1 MVHQDSVVG
10 DDGSH
15 RLLVV
20 PCALVVLVLV
30 LMVTAC
36 SSAGGDP
43 GQGEEGASATGAQAG
58 DADAGGDESVA
69 PGRGN
74 VAQGVIAEPVV
85 AEDGR
90 MLQPEGHTGLWFE
103 TEPADPLEKLVY
115 ESQRFVGQPVALEP
129 IGDRALLPQ
138 WEDMPDPCHPE
149 VLRRMGELGV
159 EVIVDDDIGLGY
171 AQCSGLYGEDGS
183 ASNVIFEWGITADI
197 GEYLLVDDLD
207 FDEGR
212 GVGLVDHGDKAEAL
226 GCISYRERDAE
237 HGFLLAAMSR
247 LSYGY
252 GCDGSN
258 KVSQLAINV
267 IGGGFR

>member
-1 MVHQDSVVG
+1 MG

-43 GQGEEGASATGAQAG
+43 GQGEGASVTGSQAG
-58 DADAGGDESVA
+58 GADAGGTESVA

-129 IGDRALLPQ
+129 IGDRALLPR

-149 VLRRMGELGV
+149 VFRRMGELGV
-159 EVIVDDDIGLGY
+159 EVIVDTEVGTGLTLCGFLSDSEGVFSSFGFEFGFVNDRSVY
-171 AQCSGLYGEDGS
+171 KGFQISPSDYRDG
-183 ASNVIFEWGITADI
+183 FLTA
-197 GEYLLVDDLD
+197 VPSDL
-207 FDEGR
+207 FSS
-212 GVGLVDHGDKAEAL
+212 L
-226 GCISYRERDAE
+226 GCVAILDEAF
-237 HGFLLAAMSR
+237 HGYSAVATSSMA
-247 LSYGY
+247 GDEE
-252 GCDGSN
+252 GC
-258 KVSQLAINV
+258 INSMRALQV
-267 IGGGFR
+267 GVNLTGGNDEFEV

>member
-43 GQGEEGASATGAQAG
+43 GQGEGASVTGSQAG
-58 DADAGGDESVA
+58 GADAGGTESVA

-129 IGDRALLPQ
+129 IGDRALLPR

-149 VLRRMGELGV
+149 VFRRMGELGV

-171 AQCSGLYGEDGS
+171 AHCAALVSLDSDLNIANITWGRVGDIQKYSGVRPEPD
-183 ASNVIFEWGITADI
+183 
-197 GEYLLVDDLD
+197 GEYEIISHIS
-207 FDEGR
+207 EGEMAK
-212 GVGLVDHGDKAEAL
+212 VA
-226 GCISYRERDAE
+226 GCISVVDGPEVPFPAI
-237 HGFLLAAMSR
+237 AT
-247 LSYGY
+247 YGSV
-252 GCDGSN
+252 GKLGACGDSLKALQIAVN
-258 KVSQLAINV
+258 IN
-267 IGGGFR
+267 GGDLNV